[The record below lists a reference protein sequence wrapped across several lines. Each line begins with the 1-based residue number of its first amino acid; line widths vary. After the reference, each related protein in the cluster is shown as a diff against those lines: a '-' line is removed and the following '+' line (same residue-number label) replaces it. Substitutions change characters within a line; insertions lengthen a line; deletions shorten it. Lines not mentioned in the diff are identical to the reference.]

1 MTKKNYT
8 KPSVKL
14 VEWSY
19 DKTVCQTVITN
30 SYTKCLDI
38 TKGTGTTVLEN
49 RNDISAIGDWNR
61 VGSR

>member
-1 MTKKNYT
+1 MTKKNYI

-19 DKTVCQTVITN
+19 NKAVCQTVITN
-30 SYTKCLDI
+30 SYTKCLNI
-38 TKGTGTTVLEN
+38 TKGTGTAVFEN
-49 RNDISAIGDWNR
+49 RDGISATGDWNR

>member
-8 KPSVKL
+8 KPSVKP
-14 VEWSY
+14 VEWNYS
-19 DKTVCQTVITN
+19 KAICQTVMTN

-38 TKGTGTTVLEN
+38 TKGAETTVFEN
-49 RNDISAIGDWNR
+49 RNDINAIGDWNR